1 MRAEYLLFN
10 VFIFGAPVLLSFL
23 RPHDVLDRWRR
34 ALVAAAVIAFPYV
47 VWDALVAGHH
57 WFFNHSYTLGVTLF
71 GLPLGELLF
80 FFSVPLACIFTWECM
95 ADTRERAS
103 LATLYPVLILGPLIV
118 GALQLAAG
126 RGYTGLAL
134 IAFGVAVLLDIGL
147 RSFLLLRPRF
157 WQFSGL
163 VVLLTGVFNGYLTAR
178 PVVIYNAAAQ
188 LDIRIGTIP
197 VEDFVYGLSLILA
210 NAAVFEWL
218 GASAREG
225 LIARLIERRLGG
237 YRQRFYQDDL
247 PRRAAPLQ
255 QSEPRRVLVVGGGL
269 AGIAAAATLAERG
282 VSVTLREK
290 HHYLG
295 GKVAAWSEVL
305 ADGEPAEIEHG
316 FHAFFGNYYNLRDF
330 LDRVGVSEHLRPT
343 PDYEI
348 MALEPGEGVKR
359 YGFSRASS
367 VPVLNLL
374 SLARHGL
381 YNLRE
386 VALGPA
392 GREMEVFMRYAEGET
407 HEAFDKVS
415 FDDFVARAQLP
426 SSLRLVFNTFSR
438 AFFSDG
444 DRMSMAELIKSFHF
458 YYLSNN
464 RGLLYDYLDDHAAR
478 ALIEPITRHL
488 EAHGVD
494 IRLESPVES
503 IERAPAEAGGAGV
516 SVSGFRV
523 DGERFDELIIAS
535 DVVGTRKLLEGRDF
549 VQREDPALHKNI
561 QSLEPGQAY
570 AVLRIWID
578 RPGDHRGA
586 PFIST
591 DRVKLLDSIT
601 MVHISE
607 RTAAAW
613 ARETGGGLIE
623 LHCYALPDGLTD
635 EREIRDTL
643 IEELFLYMP
652 ELRGAQ
658 VLREHMQLR
667 RDFPAF
673 HTGMYASRPG
683 YRTGVRGLY
692 LAGDWVKLPIPAML
706 MEAAFTSGA
715 MSANAIL
722 RELGLPETP
731 LYTVPREGILT
742 GVPSLPDFSGDKR
755 PAA

>member
-10 VFIFGAPVLLSFL
+10 LVIFGAPLLLSFL
-23 RPHDVLDRWRR
+23 RPQDVLDRWRR
-34 ALVAAAVIAFPYV
+34 ALVAAAVIAFPYL

-57 WFFNHSYTLGVTLF
+57 WWFNPRYTLGLTLF

-80 FFSVPLACIFTWECM
+80 FFSVPLACLFTWECM
-95 ADTRERAS
+95 ANTRER
-103 LATLYPVLILGPLIV
+103 LALAWLYPVLILGPVIV
-118 GALQLAAG
+118 GGGQLAAG
-126 RGYTGLAL
+126 HGYTGLAL
-134 IAFGVAVLLDIGL
+134 IALGVAVLLDIGL

-157 WQFSGL
+157 WLFGGL

-178 PVVIYNAAAQ
+178 PVVLYNAAAQ
-188 LDIRIGTIP
+188 LDLRVVTIP
-197 VEDFVYGLSLILA
+197 IEDFVYGLSLMLA
-210 NAAVFEWL
+210 NAVVFEWL

-237 YRQRFYQDDL
+237 YRQPFVQDDL
-247 PRRAAPLQ
+247 PERAGDPITPEQAA
-255 QSEPRRVLVVGGGL
+255 PRRVLVVGGGL

-295 GKVAAWSEVL
+295 GKVAAWTERL

-330 LDRVGVSEHLRPT
+330 LERVGVSEHLRPT

-348 MALEPGEGVKR
+348 MALEPGGGVKR
-359 YGFSRASS
+359 YGFRRASS

-407 HEAFDKVS
+407 HEAFDDVS

-426 SSLRLVFNTFSR
+426 SSLRLIFNTFSR

-464 RGLLYDYLDDHAAR
+464 RGLLYDYLDDNAAR

-488 EAHGVD
+488 EGHGVEL
-494 IRLESPVES
+494 RLESPVES
-503 IERAPAEAGGAGV
+503 IERAPAEAGGPD
-516 SVSGFRV
+516 GFLV

-535 DVVGTRKLLEGRDF
+535 DVVGTRALLEGRAF
-549 VQREDPALHKNI
+549 VQREDPALHRGI
-561 QSLEPGQAY
+561 QSLQPGQRY

-578 RPGDHRGA
+578 RPGEHRGA
-586 PFIST
+586 PFVST
-591 DRVKLLDSIT
+591 DRVELLDSIT
-601 MVHISE
+601 MVHLSE
-607 RTAAAW
+607 RGAAAW
-613 ARETGGGLIE
+613 ARETGGGLLE

-635 EREIRDTL
+635 ERVIRDSL
-643 IEELFLYMP
+643 IEELFQYMP
-652 ELRGAQ
+652 DLRGAQ

-673 HTGMYASRPG
+673 HTGMHKTRPG
-683 YRTGVRGLY
+683 YRTSVRGLY

-715 MSANAIL
+715 MAANAIL
-722 RELGLPETP
+722 RELGLPEAP
-731 LYTVPREGILT
+731 LHTVPREGILT
-742 GVPSLPDFSGDKR
+742 GVPSLPDLGGDKR